1 MNKISAIFFCWVFF
15 IREWI
20 VGNKNFMFRAKND
33 VEHEDVEKVII
44 GMSKRM
50 EEKEKEMNV
59 IEQKGGM
66 QKNFEKEII

>member
-1 MNKISAIFFCWVFF
+1 
-15 IREWI
+15 
-20 VGNKNFMFRAKND
+20 MFRAKND